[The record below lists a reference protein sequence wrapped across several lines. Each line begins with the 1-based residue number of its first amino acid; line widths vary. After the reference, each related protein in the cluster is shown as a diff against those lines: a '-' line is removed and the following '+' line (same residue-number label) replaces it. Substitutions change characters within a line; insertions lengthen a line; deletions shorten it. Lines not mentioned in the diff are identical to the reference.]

1 MALDNEIF
9 NGKTLADM
17 FSDVYKN
24 TENKRV
30 QINQFV
36 ANLIK
41 LIRTPED
48 AAMLGPIIKDF
59 LDVNVKNDE
68 HIVRSVQ
75 IAQRLVS
82 VNAKASSGDSLT
94 EEEKLQLLHLLMIV
108 SISFFSS
115 ISVALILIVFSN
127 DLIVKVINSL
137 GFINL
142 NSLFGNL

>member
-17 FSDVYKN
+17 FSDVYRN
-24 TENKRV
+24 TESKRT

-68 HIVRSVQ
+68 HIVRLVQ

-82 VNAKASSGDSLT
+82 VNAKASGGDLLS
-94 EEEKLQLLHLLMIV
+94 EEEKLQLLKNV
-108 SISFFSS
+108 KSDFE
-115 ISVALILIVFSN
+115 SVLAEQDEFQDEIDTFKAKI
-127 DLIVKVINSL
+127 
-137 GFINL
+137 
-142 NSLFGNL
+142 